1 LPILAGLLMLAGL
14 GTIVY
19 FLRQRGSQRYATA
32 GHSRY
37 ASPLDDVGYVP
48 PVEREALPQPR
59 HDPVPDQR
67 TIPASR
73 KPLPTTLIPKSDT
86 PTPPSAPVGIVSTAL
101 RPWLE
106 VELTPDRA
114 LVDDDG
120 AAIAFDVTLFN
131 SGAAPAR
138 DVSIEACLLNAG
150 SRQDHDLSDFF
161 DRPRSGTDTIPVI
174 APQSRIPL
182 RTAVKLKR
190 TEIHEYEVEGRKLFM
205 PLVAVS
211 TRYRWSSGEGQT
223 GAGFLVGR
231 GQEAQAKLAPL
242 RIDQGARSWKGL
254 GARRYEKGLRR

>member
-1 LPILAGLLMLAGL
+1 MATDPAPATGAPI
-14 GTIVY
+14 
-19 FLRQRGSQRYATA
+19 
-32 GHSRY
+32 
-37 ASPLDDVGYVP
+37 
-48 PVEREALPQPR
+48 
-59 HDPVPDQR
+59 
-67 TIPASR
+67 
-73 KPLPTTLIPKSDT
+73 
-86 PTPPSAPVGIVSTAL
+86 GIVSTSL

-138 DVSIEACLLNAG
+138 DVSIETCLLNAG
-150 SRQDHDLSDFF
+150 ARQDNDLSDFF
-161 DRPRSGTDTIPVI
+161 GRPRPSTDTIPVI
-174 APQSRIPL
+174 APQSRVPL

-190 TEIHEYEVEGRKLFM
+190 SDIHEYEVEGRKLFM
-205 PLVAVS
+205 PLVAIS

-231 GQEAQAKLAPL
+231 GKEEEARLSPL
-242 RIDQGARSWKGL
+242 RTDQGTRSWKGL